1 MKSSHNFKISIIIP
15 AHREPDLK
23 STLADLEK
31 ANHFHSVPTKVFII
45 LNDGARDTVE
55 TYSYHEQQEIAFKN
69 LQFSFPLEVMY
80 LPHIPAKKAGVG
92 YARKFGMDT
101 AGAERGFDRNHILV
115 CLDGDCRVRSDYL
128 KAWSEV
134 YSCAEIDAAVMQF
147 EHSTHDEH
155 DVLNRAILEY
165 EAHLRYYCHIQ
176 YRVGYPHAMQPI
188 GSCLSARADFYQKIG
203 GMNQRKAGEDF
214 YFLQKCQLNGT
225 VAHATN
231 SRVFPSNRISDR
243 VPFGTGRAMS
253 EYLETKEQTSYHY
266 ANVPILEKVV
276 TTLSAAR
283 TNSADMWSS
292 LPEPTRPFFDAQGLV
307 RHWEETAIHTKS
319 RAAFQERI
327 FRWFHPFRFM
337 KLMHFLR
344 EQVHPDIPIET
355 ALQMYFQDRQQPHPD
370 SIESALEQLRKWGE
384 SDRFWKLWGV
394 DDRE

>member
-55 TYSYHEQQEIAFKN
+55 TYSYHEQQDIAFKN

-225 VAHATN
+225 VAHASN
-231 SRVFPSNRISDR
+231 SKVYPSNRISKR
-243 VPFGTGRAMS
+243 VPFGTGRAMM
-253 EYLETKEQTSYHY
+253 ERLENHVQFTYDF
-266 ANVPILEKVV
+266 ACLPILKNVISALSRTDFEPEELWQALPIHSRPYFEK
-276 TTLSAAR
+276 
-283 TNSADMWSS
+283 
-292 LPEPTRPFFDAQGLV
+292 EGLWE
-307 RHWEETAIHTKS
+307 HWMETARHTRS
-319 RAAFQERI
+319 AEAFSKRI

-337 KLMHFLR
+337 KLMHHLR
-344 EQVHPDIPIET
+344 DTAIPAVPIEQ
-355 ALQMYFQDRQQPHPD
+355 ALHDYFVFRQQRP
-370 SIESALEQLRKWGE
+370 SLTLEQGLEDLRKWGKQ
-384 SDRFWKLWGV
+384 DGLWKEW
-394 DDRE
+394 